1 MERRNNVQVSGTVTV
16 RGEIPTFDGG
26 FGWVKLY
33 DNMKACVVKVELSF
47 GNNFLMNLEVGTEEL
62 RVGQKKEADKDYDR
76 LIQDKISELNLNNRL
91 SGANGPVDTLDASDN
106 VTVMG
111 ALSVGGG
118 VEV

>member
-1 MERRNNVQVSGTVTV
+1 MEKT
-16 RGEIPTFDGG
+16 
-26 FGWVKLY
+26 
-33 DNMKACVVKVELSF
+33 
-47 GNNFLMNLEVGTEEL
+47 
-62 RVGQKKEADKDYDR
+62 QKKEADKDYDR

-91 SGANGPVDTLDASDN
+91 AGANGPVDTLDASDN